1 MLQSLR
7 TAHILRAKRRDSM
20 LSRIERTTRV
30 EFDEWKW
37 KVSYALPLHGKDY
50 WTTKMEKLAE
60 EEQKKSQEQLGRKK
74 SLKRFSWKRK
84 STKSKRLPATSG
96 AADG

>member
-1 MLQSLR
+1 ML
-7 TAHILRAKRRDSM
+7 A
-20 LSRIERTTRV
+20 RIERTTRV

-50 WTTKMEKLAE
+50 WTERMEKMEE
-60 EEQKKSQEQLGRKK
+60 EAREREAQMRKEKEKEIVSRKK

-84 STKSKRLPATSG
+84 STRAKGVVKF
-96 AADG
+96 ADGLS